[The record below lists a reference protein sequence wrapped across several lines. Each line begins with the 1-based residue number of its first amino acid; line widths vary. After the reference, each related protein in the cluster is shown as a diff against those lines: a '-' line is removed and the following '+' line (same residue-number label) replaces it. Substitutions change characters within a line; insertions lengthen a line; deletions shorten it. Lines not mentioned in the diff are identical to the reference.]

1 MSVEAD
7 PTAAAA
13 RHQVLAS
20 ALSRS
25 PLIAILRGITPQ
37 EALDIGSAI
46 VEAGWTI
53 IEVPLNS
60 PQALESIA
68 ILAGEFPQALV
79 GAGTVL
85 TPAQVH
91 DVRSAGG
98 RLIVSPNAD
107 VAVIAEA
114 RQLGLVCLPGVAT
127 PTEAFAALRAGATG
141 LKLFPAEMLPPTVV
155 KAWRAVIP
163 EAVALLP
170 VGGISAANIAA
181 YRAAGASGFG
191 IGGSL
196 YRSGVS
202 ADQVSAVALA
212 LRSAWLAAD

>member
-1 MSVEAD
+1 
-7 PTAAAA
+7 
-13 RHQVLAS
+13 
-20 ALSRS
+20 
-25 PLIAILRGITPQ
+25 
-37 EALDIGSAI
+37 
-46 VEAGWTI
+46 
-53 IEVPLNS
+53 
-60 PQALESIA
+60 
-68 ILAGEFPQALV
+68 
-79 GAGTVL
+79 
-85 TPAQVH
+85 
-91 DVRSAGG
+91 
-98 RLIVSPNAD
+98 LIVSPNAD